1 MRRKAL
7 CISLNYRSI
16 FLLDQTADLTCIE
29 KMIDLELGEEIAKK
43 ALGST
48 GEYSDVIFQR
58 RTITHIKF
66 EDGKVDDVSVGLDS
80 GAGVRVIRGD
90 LAAYAHT
97 DLVDRDNLTR
107 AALAASEALKHASGG
122 TPLNVRVSK
131 REGTSQPV
139 CPAGEGA
146 AEIRRLVDHLSAC
159 DESAR
164 SLGKEIRQVTAVHM
178 GYREEEL
185 LVNSLGEVRQGT
197 CQRTRLVVQVVAS
210 RDGVIQVGQEAP
222 GSLSGP
228 DFYRMTEPAEVA
240 ARAARRVLTMLDA
253 RPAPTG
259 KMPVVLNSGT
269 GGVLLHEACGHGFE
283 VDHVHK
289 GASVYAGKIGE
300 NVANTVVSA
309 ADDPTI
315 PALWGSYDFDD
326 EGTPSGETM
335 LIEEGILQGYLYGR
349 HEAMKDDRESTGN
362 GRRQSFRFSP
372 VPRMSNT
379 YIKPGETVPED
390 IIASTRRGLYAR
402 KMGGGQVDPVTGDY
416 VFSVSEGYIIENGK
430 LGPAA
435 RGAVLTGNGPRTLE
449 MIDAVGNDLSFE
461 EGTCGKDGQGVPVT
475 TGCPTFRI
483 SELTVGGTEQ

>member
-1 MRRKAL
+1 MDIGLAQ
-7 CISLNYRSI
+7 
-16 FLLDQTADLTCIE
+16 DVAE
-29 KMIDLELGEEIAKK
+29 K
-43 ALGST
+43 ALGNA
-48 GEYSDVIFQR
+48 GAYSDVIFQR
-58 RTITHIKF
+58 RTITQIRF
-66 EDGKVDDVSVGLDS
+66 EDGRVDDISMGLDS

-107 AALAASEALKHASGG
+107 AALAAREALKHASGG
-122 TPLNVRVSK
+122 TALNVQVPERK
-131 REGTSQPV
+131 GRSQPV
-139 CPAGEGA
+139 CRPGEGS
-146 AEIRRLVDHLSAC
+146 AEIRQLADHLSAC

-185 LVNSLGEVRQGT
+185 LVNSLGEVRRGT
-197 CQRTRLVVQVVAS
+197 CQRTRLIVQVVAS
-210 RDGVIQVGQEAP
+210 RNGVIQVGQEAP

-228 DFYRMTEPAEVA
+228 DFYRSTDPAEVA
-240 ARAARRVLTMLDA
+240 ERAARRALTMLDA

-259 KMPVVLNSGT
+259 RMPVVLNSGT

-300 NVANTVVSA
+300 RVANTVVSA

-326 EGTPSGETM
+326 EGTPSGETV
-335 LIEEGILQGYLYGR
+335 LIEEGILKGYLYGR
-349 HEAMKDDRESTGN
+349 HEAMKEGRESTGN

-390 IIASTRRGLYAR
+390 IIASTQRGLYAR

-416 VFSVSEGYIIENGK
+416 VFSVSEGYLIENGK

-435 RGAVLTGNGPRTLE
+435 RGAVLIGNGPRTLE
-449 MIDAVGNDLSFE
+449 MIDAVGND
-461 EGTCGKDGQGVPVT
+461 
-475 TGCPTFRI
+475 
-483 SELTVGGTEQ
+483 

>member
-1 MRRKAL
+1 MEKIGCASERFVLA
-7 CISLNYRSI
+7 SI
-16 FLLDQTADLTCIE
+16 TEMMDIGLAQDVAE
-29 KMIDLELGEEIAKK
+29 K
-43 ALGST
+43 ALGDA
-48 GEYSDVIFQR
+48 GAYSDVIFQR
-58 RTITHIKF
+58 RTITQIRF
-66 EDGKVDDVSVGLDS
+66 EDGRVDDISVGLDS

-107 AALAASEALKHASGG
+107 AALAAREALKHASGG
-122 TPLNVRVSK
+122 TALNVQVPE
-131 REGTSQPV
+131 REIGSQPV
-139 CPAGEGA
+139 CRPGEGS
-146 AEIRRLVDHLSAC
+146 AEIRQLADHLSAC

-185 LVNSLGEVRQGT
+185 LVNSLGEVREGT
-197 CQRTRLVVQVVAS
+197 CQRTRLIVQVVAS

-228 DFYRMTEPAEVA
+228 DFYGSIDPAEVA
-240 ARAARRVLTMLDA
+240 ERAARRALTMLDA
-253 RPAPTG
+253 LPAPTG
-259 KMPVVLNSGT
+259 RMPVVLNSGT

-289 GASVYAGKIGE
+289 GASVYGGKVGE
-300 NVANTVVSA
+300 KVANAAVSA
-309 ADDPTI
+309 ADDPSI
-315 PALWGSYDFDD
+315 FALWGSYDFDD
-326 EGTPSGETM
+326 EGTPSGETV
-335 LIEEGILQGYLYGR
+335 LIDDGILQGYLYGR
-349 HEAMKDDRESTGN
+349 HEAMKDNRESTGN

-372 VPRMSNT
+372 IPRMSNT
-379 YIKPGETVPED
+379 YIKAGEAAPED
-390 IIASTRRGLYAR
+390 IIASTKRGLYAR

-416 VFSVSEGYIIENGK
+416 VFSVSEGYLIENGK
-430 LGPAA
+430 LGPPA
-435 RGAVLTGNGPRTLE
+435 RGAVLIGNGPQTLE
-449 MIDAVGNDLSFE
+449 IIDAVGNDLSFE